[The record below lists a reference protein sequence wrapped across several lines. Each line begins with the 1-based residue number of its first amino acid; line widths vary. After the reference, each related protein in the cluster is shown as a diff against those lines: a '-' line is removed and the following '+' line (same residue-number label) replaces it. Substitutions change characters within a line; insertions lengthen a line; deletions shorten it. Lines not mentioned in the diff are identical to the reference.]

1 MKISRS
7 LSTNLKVGLFLAI
20 TALMMVLFLSYMA
33 YKKGLFE
40 AEHTFTLSSKTG
52 EDLAEGMPIHFA
64 GFRIGRVDQLEL
76 NDQGLVIIKI
86 KVPRRHVKWIRT
98 NSVFSLYKPLIGSP
112 RLIVSTENLNSPILP
127 EDKVLEV
134 VVVNDINEAIKQL
147 TPIIEEVGKIVSH
160 IEAITRNL
168 ADPNGSVNKIL
179 RNAEQVT
186 ANFTDKKSIAEMA
199 LGDPETVKSLYD
211 SVKKIRDILTRLD
224 DMAGKT
230 DVQLYGKD
238 GVLPLVRSI
247 LADVLVKLE
256 KLNKALDNVTQVTSD
271 AAASTKDLHL
281 LRSDIDSAVQS
292 IGKTVEDL
300 DRIVPLKK
308 EREIKLP

>member
-1 MKISRS
+1 MT
-7 LSTNLKVGLFLAI
+7 TNLKVGLFLTIMALLAI
-20 TALMMVLFLSYMA
+20 VFLSYMA
-33 YKKGLFE
+33 HKKGIFE
-40 AEHTFTLSSKTG
+40 PTSTFTLSSKTG

-64 GFRIGRVDQLEL
+64 GFRIGRIDELEL
-76 NDQGLVIIKI
+76 NDQGMVIIKV

-98 NSVFSLYKPLIGSP
+98 NSIFSLYKPLIGSP
-112 RLIVSTENLNSPILP
+112 RLIVSTENMASPVLP
-127 EDKVLEV
+127 EDKVLEL

-147 TPIIEEVGKIVSH
+147 TPIIEEVGQIVSH
-160 IEAITRNL
+160 IEAITGNL
-168 ADPNGSVNKIL
+168 ADPKGSVNKIL

-186 ANFTDKKSIAEMA
+186 ANFTEKKSIAEMA
-199 LGDPETVKSLYD
+199 LGDPESVKSLHE
-211 SVKKIRDILTRLD
+211 SVKKIRDILVKLD

-230 DVQLYGKD
+230 DVELYGKD

-247 LADVLVKLE
+247 LADVLVKLQ
-256 KLNKALDNVTQVTSD
+256 KLNKALDNITKVTSD

-281 LRSDIDSAVQS
+281 LRNDIDATIQS
-292 IGKTVEDL
+292 IGRTVEDL

>member
-1 MKISRS
+1 M
-7 LSTNLKVGLFLAI
+7 
-20 TALMMVLFLSYMA
+20 
-33 YKKGLFE
+33 
-40 AEHTFTLSSKTG
+40 
-52 EDLAEGMPIHFA
+52 
-64 GFRIGRVDQLEL
+64 
-76 NDQGLVIIKI
+76 VIIQI

-112 RLIVSTENLNSPILP
+112 RLIVSTENLTSPILP

-147 TPIIEEVGKIVSH
+147 TPIIEKVGQIVSH
-160 IEAITRNL
+160 IETITGNL
-168 ADPNGSVNKIL
+168 ANPKGSVNMIL

-186 ANFTDKKSIAEMA
+186 ANFTDKKSIAEMV
-199 LGDPETVKSLYD
+199 LSDPETVKSLYE
-211 SVKKIRDILTRLD
+211 SVKKIRDILTKLD
-224 DMAGKT
+224 TMAGKT
-230 DVQLYGKD
+230 DVELYGKD

-247 LADVLVKLE
+247 LSDVLAKLI
-256 KLNKALDNVTQVTSD
+256 KLDKALDNVTKVTSD

-281 LRSDIDSAVQS
+281 LRKDIDATIQS
-292 IGKTVEDL
+292 IGRTVEDL

>member
-7 LSTNLKVGLFLAI
+7 LTTNLKVGLFLTIMALLAI
-20 TALMMVLFLSYMA
+20 VFLSYMA
-33 YKKGLFE
+33 HKKGIFE
-40 AEHTFTLSSKTG
+40 PTSTFTLSSKTG

-64 GFRIGRVDQLEL
+64 GFRIGRIDELEL
-76 NDQGLVIIKI
+76 NDQGMVIIKV

-98 NSVFSLYKPLIGSP
+98 NSIFSLYKPLIGSP
-112 RLIVSTENLNSPILP
+112 RLIVSTENMASPVLP
-127 EDKVLEV
+127 EDKVLEL

-147 TPIIEEVGKIVSH
+147 TPIIEEVGQIVSH
-160 IEAITRNL
+160 IETITGNL
-168 ADPNGSVNKIL
+168 ADPKGSVNMIL

-186 ANFTDKKSIAEMA
+186 ANFTEKKSIAEMA
-199 LGDPETVKSLYD
+199 LGDPESVKSLHE
-211 SVKKIRDILTRLD
+211 SVKKIRDILVKLD

-230 DVQLYGKD
+230 DVELYGKD

-247 LADVLVKLE
+247 LADVLVKLQ
-256 KLNKALDNVTQVTSD
+256 KLNKALDNINKVTSD

-281 LRSDIDSAVQS
+281 LRNDIDATIQS
-292 IGKTVEDL
+292 IGRTVEDL

>member
-1 MKISRS
+1 MKMSRS
-7 LSTNLKVGLFLAI
+7 ISTNFKVGLFLTI
-20 TALMMVLFLSYMA
+20 TALMMVLFLSHMA

-64 GFRIGRVDQLEL
+64 GFRIGRIDQLEL
-76 NDQGLVIIKI
+76 NDQGMVIIQI

-112 RLIVSTENLNSPILP
+112 RLIVSTENLTSSILP

-147 TPIIEEVGKIVSH
+147 TPIIEKVGQIVSH
-160 IEAITRNL
+160 IETITGNL
-168 ADPNGSVNKIL
+168 ANPKGSVNMIL

-186 ANFTDKKSIAEMA
+186 ANFTDKKSIAEMV
-199 LGDPETVKSLYD
+199 LSDPETVKSLYD
-211 SVKKIRDILTRLD
+211 SVKKIRDILTKLD
-224 DMAGKT
+224 TMAGKT
-230 DVQLYGKD
+230 DVELYGKD

-247 LADVLVKLE
+247 LSDVLAKLI
-256 KLNKALDNVTQVTSD
+256 KLDKALDNVTKVTSD

-281 LRSDIDSAVQS
+281 LRKDIDATIQS
-292 IGKTVEDL
+292 IGRTVEDL

>member
-7 LSTNLKVGLFLAI
+7 LTTNLKVGLFLTIMALLAI
-20 TALMMVLFLSYMA
+20 VFLSYMA
-33 YKKGLFE
+33 HKKGIFE
-40 AEHTFTLSSKTG
+40 PTHTFTLSSKTG

-64 GFRIGRVDQLEL
+64 GFRIGRIDELEL
-76 NDQGLVIIKI
+76 NDQGMVIIKV

-98 NSVFSLYKPLIGSP
+98 NSIFSLYKPLIGSP
-112 RLIVSTENLNSPILP
+112 RLIVSTENMASPVLP
-127 EDKVLEV
+127 EDKVLEL

-147 TPIIEEVGKIVSH
+147 TPIIEEVGQIVSH
-160 IEAITRNL
+160 IETITGNL
-168 ADPNGSVNKIL
+168 ADPKGSVNMIL

-186 ANFTDKKSIAEMA
+186 ANFTEKKSIAEMA
-199 LGDPETVKSLYD
+199 LGDPESVKSLHE
-211 SVKKIRDILTRLD
+211 SVKKIRDILVKLD

-230 DVQLYGKD
+230 DVELYGKD

-247 LADVLVKLE
+247 LADVLVKLQ
-256 KLNKALDNVTQVTSD
+256 KLNKALDNITKVTSD

-281 LRSDIDSAVQS
+281 LRNDIDATIQS
-292 IGKTVEDL
+292 IGRTVEDL